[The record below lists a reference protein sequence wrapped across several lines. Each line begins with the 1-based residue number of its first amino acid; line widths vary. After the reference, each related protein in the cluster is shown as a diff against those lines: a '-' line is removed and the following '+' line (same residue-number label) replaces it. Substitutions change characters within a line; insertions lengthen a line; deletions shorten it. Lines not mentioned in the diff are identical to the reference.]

1 MTGDVTS
8 GQRPTNSPQLVLG
21 WDLQPTSSSA
31 LRCAVDLA
39 TRLGAHLHVVHVADA
54 EDLPVD
60 PDACDWEEQLDQ
72 RLADVETTARSL
84 LDGMDTTW
92 TYHDTRGR
100 PSDAL
105 AELAESTDALMI
117 VVGAQRGGMHC
128 FLESLAGESVSRQL
142 THRHG
147 RPVLVVPEPRGTRQA

>member
-1 MTGDVTS
+1 MTNEVTS
-8 GQRPTNSPQLVLG
+8 AQSPTRSPQLVLG

-60 PDACDWEEQLDQ
+60 PDACDWEDQLDQ

-84 LDGMDTTW
+84 LDGMDTSW
-92 TYHDTRGR
+92 SYHDTRGR
-100 PSDAL
+100 PGDVI
-105 AELAESTDALMI
+105 AELAEATDALII
-117 VVGAQRGGMHC
+117 VVGAQRGGMHS
-128 FLESLAGESVSRQL
+128 FFDSLAGESVSRQL
-142 THRHG
+142 THRRG
-147 RPVLVVPEPRGTRQA
+147 RPVLVVPEPRVTRQR